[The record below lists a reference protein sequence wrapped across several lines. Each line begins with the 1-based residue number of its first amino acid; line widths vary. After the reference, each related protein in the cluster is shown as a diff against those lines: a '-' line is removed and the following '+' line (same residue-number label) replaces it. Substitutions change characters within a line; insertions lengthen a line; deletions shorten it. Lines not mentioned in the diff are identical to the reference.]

1 MIEIKRAL
9 VSVSDKSG
17 ITEIC
22 SFLSGNGVEILS
34 TGGTYDALS
43 KAGIPVRK
51 VDDFTGFPEI
61 LHGRVKTLHPKIHGG
76 LLGDTT
82 NPDHVKQMKENQISP
97 IELVIVNLYP
107 FVKTVQKPDCSLEDA
122 IENID
127 IGGPS
132 MLRSAA
138 KNHKN
143 VVVLTDPKDYAPF
156 TEEWK
161 KNQGK
166 ISKETAFQYAAKV
179 FAETASY
186 DTAIS
191 TYFNKKLDIKY
202 PDKISF
208 AFTKKQK
215 LRYGENPHQD
225 AAFYEPIFSK
235 SQFEALQGKELS
247 FNNMLDFDAAFH
259 VASLL
264 PQNAVSIVKHL
275 NPCGIAFGD
284 TVLESFE
291 LARKTDPI
299 SAFGGIIGIHG
310 KVEKDAAE
318 EITKNFVEGVIAE
331 GFSPEALEIFSKK
344 PNIRLIP
351 IAKFDEA
358 LDELDLR
365 SLHHGLL
372 IQNRDYDLITKD
384 KLKVVS
390 KKKPTDDDLEGLMF
404 AWNCVKFIKSNAIVY
419 TDQNSTLGIGAGQ
432 MSRVD
437 SVELGAVKAQ
447 KVGLSVVGSYVGS
460 DAFFPFRDGIDAIAK
475 VGAKAIIQ
483 PGGSIKD
490 EEVIQAADEHGLIMV
505 FTGMRHFRH

>member
-9 VSVSDKSG
+9 VSVSDKAG

-22 SFLSGNGVEILS
+22 SFLAKNGVEILS

-43 KAGIPVRK
+43 KAGIPVKK
-51 VDDFTGFPEI
+51 VDEFTGFPEI

-82 NPDHVKQMKENQISP
+82 NPDHVKQMESNGIVP
-97 IELVIVNLYP
+97 ITLVIVNLYP
-107 FVKTVQKPDCSLEDA
+107 FVKTVMKPEVTLEDA

-143 VVVLTDPKDYAPF
+143 VVVLTDPKDYESFQAEF
-156 TEEWK
+156 TTNK
-161 KNQGK
+161 GK
-166 ISKETAFQYAAKV
+166 VSRETAFQYAAKV
-179 FAETASY
+179 FSETASY
-186 DTAIS
+186 DSAIS
-191 TYFNKKLDIKY
+191 TFFNKKLDIKY
-202 PDKISF
+202 PDKITL
-208 AFTKKQK
+208 AFNKKQK

-225 AAFYEPIFSK
+225 AAFYEPLFIK

-264 PQNAVSIVKHL
+264 PKNAVSIVKHL
-275 NPCGIAFGD
+275 NPCGIAFGE

-310 KVEKDAAE
+310 RVEKESAE

-331 GFSPEALEIFSKK
+331 SFSDEALEIFSKK

-384 KLKVVS
+384 KLKIVS
-390 KKKPTDDDLEGLMF
+390 KKQPTADDLEGLMF

-437 SVELGAVKAQ
+437 SVELGAMKAQ

-483 PGGSIKD
+483 PGGSIRD

>member
-9 VSVSDKSG
+9 VSVSDKTDL
-17 ITEIC
+17 TEIC
-22 SFLSGNGVEILS
+22 KFLHSNGVEILS
-34 TGGTYDALS
+34 TGGTYTALAE
-43 KAGIPVRK
+43 AGIPVKK
-51 VDDFTGFPEI
+51 VEDFTGFPEI

-82 NPDHVKQMKENQISP
+82 NADHVKQMEQNGIVP
-97 IELVIVNLYP
+97 IQLVIVNLYP
-107 FVKTVQKPDCSLEDA
+107 FVKTVMKPNSTLEEA

-138 KNHKN
+138 KNNKN
-143 VVVLTDPKDYAPF
+143 VVVLTDPKDYTPF
-156 TEEWK
+156 MEEWT
-161 KNQGK
+161 KNKGK
-166 ISKETAFQYAAKV
+166 ISTESSFQYATKV
-179 FAETASY
+179 FSETASY

-191 TYFNKKLDIKY
+191 TYFNNKLGIKF

-208 AFTKKQK
+208 SFIKKQK

-225 AAFYEPIFSK
+225 AAFYEPLFAK
-235 SQFEALQGKELS
+235 SEFEALQGKELS

-264 PQNAVSIVKHL
+264 PKNAVSIVKHL

-310 KVEKDAAE
+310 VVDKESAE

-331 GFSPEALEIFSKK
+331 SFTPEALEVFSKK
-344 PNIRLIP
+344 QNIRLIP
-351 IAKFDEA
+351 IAQFSEA
-358 LDELDLR
+358 LDEMDLR

-372 IQNRDYDLITKD
+372 IQNRDFDLVTKKD
-384 KLKVVS
+384 LKVVS
-390 KKKPTDDDLEGLMF
+390 KIKPTDDDLEGLMF

-483 PGGSIKD
+483 PGGSIRD
-490 EEVIQAADEHGLIMV
+490 EEVIAAADEHGLIMV

>member
-9 VSVSDKSG
+9 VSVSDKTG
-17 ITEIC
+17 ITDVC
-22 SFLSGNGVEILS
+22 AFLQKNGVEILS

-43 KAGIPVRK
+43 KAGIPVQK
-51 VDDFTGFPEI
+51 VEDFTGFPEI

-76 LLGDTT
+76 LLGDTM
-82 NPDHVKQMKENQISP
+82 NPDHVKQMEQNQIVP
-97 IELVIVNLYP
+97 IQLVIVNLYP
-107 FVKTVQKPDCSLEDA
+107 FVKTVLKPDCTLEDA

-138 KNHKN
+138 KNNKN
-143 VVVLTDPKDYAPF
+143 VVVITDPLDYVPF
-156 TEEWK
+156 MEEW
-161 KNQGK
+161 NQNKGK
-166 ISKETAFQYAAKV
+166 ISPETSFQYATKV

-191 TYFNKKLDIKY
+191 TYFNQKLGIKF
-202 PDKISF
+202 PEKISF

-225 AAFYEPIFSK
+225 AAFYEPIFAK
-235 SQFEALQGKELS
+235 SEFEALQGKELS

-264 PQNAVSIVKHL
+264 PKNAVSIVKHL
-275 NPCGIAFGD
+275 NPCGIAFGE

-310 KVEKDAAE
+310 IVDKTAAE

-331 GFSPEALEIFSKK
+331 GFTNEALEVFSKK
-344 PNIRLIP
+344 QNIRLIP
-351 IAKFDEA
+351 IAKFSEA
-358 LDELDLR
+358 LEEMDLR

-372 IQNRDYDLITKD
+372 IQNRDFDLVSKKD
-384 KLKVVS
+384 LKVVS
-390 KKKPTDDDLEGLMF
+390 KLKPSEEDLEGLLF

-432 MSRVD
+432 MSRID

-447 KVGLSVVGSYVGS
+447 KVGLSVVDSYVGS
-460 DAFFPFRDGIDAIAK
+460 DAFFPFRDGIDAVAK

-483 PGGSIKD
+483 PGGSIRD
-490 EEVIQAADEHGLIMV
+490 EEVIAAADEHGLIMV

>member
-9 VSVSDKSG
+9 VSVSDKTG

-22 SFLSGNGVEILS
+22 AFLNASGVEILS
-34 TGGTYDALS
+34 TGGTYDALT
-43 KAGIPVRK
+43 KAGIPVKK
-51 VDDFTGFPEI
+51 VEDFTGFPEI

-82 NPDHVKQMKENQISP
+82 NPDHIKQMEQNSILP
-97 IELVIVNLYP
+97 IQLVIVNLYP
-107 FVKTVQKPDCSLEDA
+107 FVKTVQKPDCTLEEA

-138 KNHKN
+138 KNNKN
-143 VVVLTDPKDYAPF
+143 VVVITDPKDYTPF
-156 TEEWK
+156 MDEWK

-166 ISKETAFQYAAKV
+166 ISKETAFSYAAKV
-179 FAETASY
+179 FAETSSY
-186 DTAIS
+186 DTAIAS
-191 TYFNKKLDIKY
+191 YFNDKLGIRF

-208 AFTKKQK
+208 AFIKKQK

-225 AAFYEPIFSK
+225 AAFYEPIFAK
-235 SQFEALQGKELS
+235 SEFEALQGKELS

-264 PQNAVSIVKHL
+264 PKNAVSIVKHL

-310 KVEKDAAE
+310 VVDKGAAE

-331 GFSPEALEIFSKK
+331 GFTPEALEIFGKK
-344 PNIRLIP
+344 QNIRLIP
-351 IAKFDEA
+351 IAKFQEA
-358 LDELDLR
+358 LDEMDLR

-372 IQNRDYDLITKD
+372 IQNRDFDIVTKEQ
-384 KLKVVS
+384 LKVVS
-390 KKKPTDDDLEGLMF
+390 KIKPTEDDIEGLMF

-419 TDQNSTLGIGAGQ
+419 TDQNATLGIGAGQ

-437 SVELGAVKAQ
+437 SVELGAMKAQ

-460 DAFFPFRDGIDAIAK
+460 DAFFPFRDGIDSIAK

-483 PGGSIKD
+483 PGGSIRD

>member
-9 VSVSDKSG
+9 VSVSDKTG
-17 ITEIC
+17 ITELC
-22 SFLSGNGVEILS
+22 AFLQKEGVEILS
-34 TGGTYDALS
+34 TGGTYDALV
-43 KAGIPVRK
+43 KASIPAKK
-51 VDDFTGFPEI
+51 VEDFTGFPEI

-82 NPDHVKQMKENQISP
+82 NAEHRKQMDENQIVP
-97 IELVIVNLYP
+97 IQLVIVNLYP
-107 FVKTVQKPDCSLEDA
+107 FVKTVQKPDCKLEEA

-143 VVVLTDPKDYAPF
+143 VVVLTDPKDYNEF
-156 TEEWK
+156 KEEWK

-166 ISKETAFQYAAKV
+166 ISKESAFRYAAKV
-179 FAETASY
+179 FSETASY
-186 DTAIS
+186 DTAIA
-191 TYFNKKLDIKY
+191 TYFNDQLGNRF

-208 AFTKKQK
+208 AFIKKQK

-225 AAFYEPIFSK
+225 AAFYEPIFAK
-235 SQFEALQGKELS
+235 SEFEALQGKELS

-264 PQNAVSIVKHL
+264 PKNAVSIVKHL
-275 NPCGIAFGD
+275 NPCGIAYGD
-284 TVLESFE
+284 SILESFQ
-291 LARKTDPI
+291 LARRTDPI

-310 KVEKDAAE
+310 IVDRETAE

-331 GFSPEALEIFSKK
+331 GFTAEALEIFGKK
-344 PNIRLIP
+344 QNIRLIP
-351 IAKFDEA
+351 IAKFQEA
-358 LDELDLR
+358 LDELDMR

-372 IQNRDYDLITKD
+372 IQNRDYDIVTREQ
-384 KLKVVS
+384 LKVVS
-390 KKKPTDDDLEGLMF
+390 KLKPTEEDIDALLF

-419 TDQNSTLGIGAGQ
+419 TDTNATLGIGAGQ

-437 SVELGAVKAQ
+437 SVELGAMKAQ

-483 PGGSIKD
+483 PGGSIRD